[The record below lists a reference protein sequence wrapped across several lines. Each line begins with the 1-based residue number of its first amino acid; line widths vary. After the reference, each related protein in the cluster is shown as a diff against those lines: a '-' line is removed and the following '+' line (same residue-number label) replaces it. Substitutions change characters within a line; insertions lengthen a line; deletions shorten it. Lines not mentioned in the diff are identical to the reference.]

1 MIIINYL
8 RAFLML
14 EKLEKN
20 RFRDNSM
27 YQYYR
32 GCKSS
37 HKDVPPDIENIFLR
51 KLDMLYSANSLK
63 DLMSPPGN
71 KLEKLNPKD
80 KCLYSIRVNSK
91 YRIIFTYKHNE
102 ISDIYLDQHEYK
114 I

>member
-1 MIIINYL
+1 
-8 RAFLML
+8 ML

-20 RFRDNSM
+20 RFRDNDM

-32 GCKSS
+32 GYKST
-37 HKDVPPDIENIFLR
+37 HKDVPPDIENIFIR
-51 KLDMLYSANSLK
+51 KIDMLYSAKSLK
-63 DLMSPPGN
+63 DLKSPPGN

-102 ISDIYLDQHEYK
+102 ISDIYLDKHEYK

>member
-1 MIIINYL
+1 
-8 RAFLML
+8 ML

-32 GCKSS
+32 GYQSF
-37 HKDVPPDIENIFLR
+37 HKDVPPDIENIVLR
-51 KLDMLYSANSLK
+51 KFDMLYSATSLR
-63 DLMSPPGN
+63 DLISPPGN

-91 YRIIFTYKHNE
+91 YRIIFTYKSNE
-102 ISDIYLDQHEYK
+102 IGDIYLDKHEYN